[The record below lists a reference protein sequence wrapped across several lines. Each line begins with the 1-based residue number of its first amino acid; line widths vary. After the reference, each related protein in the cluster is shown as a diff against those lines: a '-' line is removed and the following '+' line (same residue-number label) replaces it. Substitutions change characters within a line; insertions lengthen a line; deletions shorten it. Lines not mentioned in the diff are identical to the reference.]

1 MSGVTRLNNHLT
13 FFFSS
18 SGAATNLCDQLKCSF
33 IGSEI
38 REVHHAIGIKDTH

>member
-1 MSGVTRLNNHLT
+1 MGGVTGLNNHLT

-18 SGAATNLCDQLKCSF
+18 SGAATNLCNELERSL